1 MIDESAA
8 VLPIWMLISAAF
20 GFMVGEA
27 LGGQARVRKYLEQAN
42 DDLREQLQAVR
53 PGPSNLQQ
61 ELAQQR
67 HVINDIHKRIAAVT
81 KGLQKPTS

>member
-8 VLPIWMLISAAF
+8 VLPLWMLLSAVF
-20 GFMVGEA
+20 GFMIGEA

-42 DDLREQLQAVR
+42 VNLREQLQEAR

-81 KGLQKPTS
+81 KGFQKSTS